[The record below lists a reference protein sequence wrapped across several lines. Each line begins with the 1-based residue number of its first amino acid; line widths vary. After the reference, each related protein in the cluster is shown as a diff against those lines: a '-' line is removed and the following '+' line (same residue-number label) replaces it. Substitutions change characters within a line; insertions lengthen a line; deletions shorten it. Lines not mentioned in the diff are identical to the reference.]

1 MYAYLYAVPFNET
14 GYVISRVS
22 YPEWSMYSTLY
33 PTDEQVKQ
41 AIQRVRKDF
50 PIHSFSLMRRDYL
63 FETERV
69 VTFVEEETGVAV
81 RSYAHGDTFPNE
93 SELSI

>member
-1 MYAYLYAVPFNET
+1 MYAYLYVEE
-14 GYVISRVS
+14 GYVFCRVS

-33 PTDEQVKQ
+33 PTDEQVDQ

-50 PIHSFSLMRRDYL
+50 PVHSFSLMRRDYL

-69 VTFVEEETGVAV
+69 VAFVEKGETAKDRNV
-81 RSYAHGDTFPNE
+81 RIEDGRKWIEQCS
-93 SELSI
+93 